1 MVSFRRSALA
11 ALGYAA
17 TLLPVVDASRVL
29 VSNSL
34 NTCSA
39 ASGFTASLFNV
50 KYDADTGF
58 ADISMTATSTISGK
72 VIFYVTVS
80 AYGYPIIDNKAI
92 DPCNVEELKGMCPM
106 QVGKPPQ
113 DFRLE
118 IGKSAPIPGIAFS
131 IPDLDATAKVRV
143 MLGDDEVACL
153 EANISNQ
160 KTVDTIG
167 VKWATAVIAFLAL
180 ISSAVLNSLGHA
192 NAASHVAANSLSLFG
207 YFQSQAMIGL
217 TAVKLPPIVRAWT
230 QDFQWTMGIIRLGFM
245 QDIFTWYQRAT
256 GGTPSTILDSIRT
269 YSVQVQ
275 KRGLDIASRGLD
287 MLPEKVATLA
297 RRGNIKT
304 GSGTYLVYGI
314 QRVAFRSKI
323 ESTNL
328 FMTTMTWFC
337 ILVIFTSLF
346 VAAYKGVLEL
356 LAKKG
361 TVKGD
366 RFLEFRNGWITVLK
380 GIIFRLT
387 LLGFPLVTV
396 FCLWEFTQA
405 DSAAE
410 VVLAVFFLL
419 ATITTLAFGT
429 WKVITIARRSVSH
442 HSNPAYILFADPN
455 VINKWGFLY
464 IQFKASSHYFIAP
477 LLAYTFLKALFVAVA
492 QKSGITQAIAF
503 IVLEAGALI
512 GASVIRPWM
521 DKPTNT
527 FNIMICVVNFI
538 NAICLLIYT
547 NVFDAP
553 ALVVGIFGVIL
564 FVLNAAFSL
573 VLLLMVIVSTAFAVF
588 RKNPDSRYQYMGDD
602 RASFMKSNTQLD
614 KSNQLDDL
622 AAVARGDNKSRMFD
636 DEEFEPKPHNHVLGS
651 LNNQSQRSF
660 GRHSLSPSPSGGRPS
675 PSSDPNGPARQARQQ
690 NTGSP
695 WQRGAGYDN

>member
-1 MVSFRRSALA
+1 MVSFRRAALA
-11 ALGYAA
+11 ILGSVAA
-17 TLLPVVDASRVL
+17 VLPTVGADRVL

-39 ASGFTASLFNV
+39 ASGFTASLFDV
-50 KYDADTGF
+50 KFDADTGY
-58 ADISMTATSTISGK
+58 AEISMTATSTIAGH
-72 VIFYVTVS
+72 VLFYVTVS
-80 AYGYPIIDNKAI
+80 AYGYPIIDNKVF
-92 DPCNVEELKGMCPM
+92 DPCNIEELKGMCPM
-106 QVGKPPQ
+106 RVGKPPEE
-113 DFRLE
+113 FRLE
-118 IGKSAPIPGIAFS
+118 VGKNLPIPGIAFS
-131 IPDLDATAKVRV
+131 IPDLDATAKVRI

-153 EANISNQ
+153 EANVSNR

-192 NAASHVAANSLSLFG
+192 NAASHVAANSLSLFS

-217 TAVKLPPIVRAWT
+217 TAVKLPPIARAWT
-230 QDFQWTMGIIRLGFM
+230 QDFQWTMGIIKLGFM

-256 GGTPSTILDSIRT
+256 GGTAATILDSIRT
-269 YSVQVQ
+269 QSVQVQ
-275 KRGLDIASRGLD
+275 KRGLALASRGIDL
-287 MLPEKVATLA
+287 LPERVGTLA
-297 RRGNIKT
+297 RRGNIKLS
-304 GSGTYLVYGI
+304 SGNYLVYGI

-328 FMTTMTWFC
+328 FMTAMTWFC
-337 ILVIFTSLF
+337 VLVIFTALV
-346 VAAYKGVLEL
+346 VAAYKGILEL

-405 DSAAE
+405 DSPAE
-410 VVLAVFFLL
+410 IVLAIFFLL
-419 ATITTLAFGT
+419 AVMTTLAFGT
-429 WKVITIARRSVSH
+429 WKVITIARRSISH

-464 IQFKASSHYFIAP
+464 IQFRASAYYFIAP
-477 LLAYTFLKALFVAVA
+477 LLAYMFLKSLFVAVA

-503 IVLEAGALI
+503 ILLEAGALI
-512 GASVIRPWM
+512 GATVMRPWM

-538 NAICLLIYT
+538 NSICLLIYT
-547 NVFDAP
+547 NVFDLP

-564 FVLNAAFSL
+564 FILNAVFSL
-573 VLLLMVIVSTAFAVF
+573 VLLLMVIISTAFAVF

-622 AAVARGDNKSRMFD
+622 AAVARGDNKSRVFD
-636 DEEFEPKPHNHVLGS
+636 DDDEFEPKPHSHVLGS

-660 GRHSLSPSPSGGRPS
+660 GRHSPSPAPSGRPS
-675 PSSDPNGPARQARQQ
+675 PSLDPNGPTRQARQQ
-690 NTGSP
+690 NSSSP

>member
-1 MVSFRRSALA
+1 MVSCRRAALA

-17 TLLPVVDASRVL
+17 TLLPAVDAARIL

-34 NTCSA
+34 DTCST

-72 VIFYVTVS
+72 VIFYVTVA
-80 AYGYPIIDNKAI
+80 AYGYPIIDNRAV
-92 DPCNVEELKGMCPM
+92 DPCTVEELKGMCPM

-113 DFRLE
+113 DFRLD

-245 QDIFTWYQRAT
+245 QDIFTWYQRST

-275 KRGLDIASRGLD
+275 KRGLDLAGRD
-287 MLPEKVATLA
+287 MLPEKMAALA

-328 FMTTMTWFC
+328 FMTTITWFC
-337 ILVIFTSLF
+337 VLVLFTSLV
-346 VAAYKGVLEL
+346 VAAYKGILEL

-380 GIIFRLT
+380 GIVFRLT

-410 VVLAVFFLL
+410 VVLAVFFLV

-464 IQFKASSHYFIAP
+464 IQFRASSHYFIAP
-477 LLAYTFLKALFVAVA
+477 LLAYTFIKALFVAVA

-503 IVLEAGALI
+503 ILLEAFALI

-636 DEEFEPKPHNHVLGS
+636 SEEFEPKPHSHVLGS

-660 GRHSLSPSPSGGRPS
+660 GRHSPSPSVSGRPS
-675 PSSDPNGPARQARQQ
+675 PSLDPNGPTRNARQQ
-690 NTGSP
+690 NSSSP